1 MDAAESR
8 ARELLRAAVGDREF
22 EAYERLGFISV
33 AGANPRYAYL
43 VYPYRPLVA
52 YDTDTGEP
60 LCEYCVAFADD
71 GERLPPADDVL
82 AKWMALNG
90 AERELIAE
98 ANHDPAGHQVDPA
111 HARRDIARL
120 EGLGTGIAT

>member
-1 MDAAESR
+1 VDPAERR
-8 ARELLRAAVGDREF
+8 ARELLQGVVSPHEY

-33 AGANPRYAYL
+33 PGANPRYAYL

-52 YDTDTGEP
+52 YDTETGEP
-60 LCEYCVAFADD
+60 LCEYCVAFHDD
-71 GERLPPADDVL
+71 SERLPPADDVL
-82 AKWMALNG
+82 AKWMALSG
-90 AERELIAE
+90 GERGLIAE

-120 EGLGTGIAT
+120 EALAAAT

>member
-8 ARELLRAAVGDREF
+8 ARDLLRAVVGEREF

-33 AGANPRYAYL
+33 AGANRRYAYL

-52 YDTDTGEP
+52 YDTATGEP
-60 LCEYCVAFADD
+60 LCEYCVAFADE

-82 AKWMALNG
+82 AKWMALIG
-90 AERELIAE
+90 SERQLIAE
-98 ANHDPAGHQVDPA
+98 SNHDPAGHQVDPD

-120 EGLGTGIAT
+120 EALTAAT

>member
-1 MDAAESR
+1 MDAAEER
-8 ARELLRAAVGDREF
+8 ARELLRAAVSEREY
-22 EAYERLGFISV
+22 ESYERLGFMSV
-33 AGANPRYAYL
+33 QGANPRYAYL

-52 YDTDTGEP
+52 YDTRTGEP

-90 AERELIAE
+90 AERQLIAE
-98 ANHDPAGHQVDPA
+98 SNHDPAGHQVDPA

-120 EGLGTGIAT
+120 GELTAAT